1 MIKRKAKQPID
12 ELEFRYR
19 VTRGW
24 NVRPLPDKEKFSI
37 AGYLKTGN
45 PANLPEQYRVIRE
58 GMIQQ
63 NERYKDNG

>member
-1 MIKRKAKQPID
+1 MIKRMTKKRVDDLQ
-12 ELEFRYR
+12 FRYR

-45 PANLPEQYRVIRE
+45 PDNLPEQYKIIRE
-58 GMIQQ
+58 GMIRQD
-63 NERYKDNG
+63 ERYSNG